1 MFSVR
6 CWSEVRGPRVRS
18 HRDGIGRVEH
28 CGRLGKRRFLNPLRP
43 CSFVGPTP
51 VGALSHGSG
60 LDGNDPLPRHISGIS
75 FIIMSRNGRSSLVL
89 GDDHSLIGGSDD
101 MKSDVNIVE
110 IGQFGGLHI
119 YVSGIGHGFVH

>member
-6 CWSEVRGPRVRS
+6 CRSGVRGPKVRS
-18 HRDGIGRVEH
+18 HGDGIGRVEH

-51 VGALSHGSG
+51 VGALTHGSG

-89 GDDHSLIGGSDD
+89 GDNHSLMGGSDD
-101 MKSDVNIVE
+101 MKLNVFIVE
-110 IGQFGGLHI
+110 IVEI
-119 YVSGIGHGFVH
+119 